1 VISKTRYALKET
13 GQNLRRNLLL
23 TTASMLTVAVSLSFV
38 GGALLFRSGVDNA
51 TKSWEEG
58 VEFEVFMDVEAT
70 PAEQARVERELVG
83 HPDVERVEFFSKAEQ
98 YELFKNLFANQPEYI
113 DNVTAE
119 NLPTSYRVE
128 PRVADADLIR
138 AVGDQFEEEA
148 GVRKVVFAEDTVR
161 DVITVSRYAQIG
173 LLGLAVF
180 VLFAAA
186 LLIFNS
192 IRMAIFSRRREIEV
206 MKLVGATNSFIRVP
220 FMIEGLLQ
228 GLFGAG
234 LAFAAVYFGSA
245 ALVDWIGSFDLFASF
260 VLLASQIAS
269 TGVLML
275 AVGAAVGALS
285 AGVAVTRFLD
295 V

>member
-1 VISKTRYALKET
+1 MPKWRYAIRET
-13 GQNLRRNLLL
+13 LQNLRRNLLL

-58 VEFEVFMDVEAT
+58 VEFEVFMDVDAT
-70 PAEQARVERELVG
+70 PDQQADVERALSQ
-83 HPDVERVEFFSKAEQ
+83 HPDVSRVEFFSKQEQ
-98 YELFKNLFANQPEYI
+98 YELFKNLFANRPEYI
-113 DNVTAE
+113 DNVTAD

-128 PRVADADLIR
+128 PRVADADVIR
-138 AVGDQFEEEA
+138 AIGDRFEDEA
-148 GVRKVVFAEDTVR
+148 GVREVLFAEDSVR
-161 DVITVSRYAQIG
+161 DVLKVSRYAQLG
-173 LLGLAVF
+173 LLGLAFF

-206 MKLVGATNSFIRVP
+206 MKLVGATNWFIRVP

-228 GLFGAG
+228 GLLGAG

-245 ALVDWIGSFDLFASF
+245 FFVDWVGRFDLFSAF
-260 VLLASQIAS
+260 VLLTAQVLG
-269 TGVLML
+269 TGALML
-275 AVGAAVGALS
+275 AVGAAVGAAS

>member
-1 VISKTRYALKET
+1 MPKWRYAVRET
-13 GQNLRRNLLL
+13 LQNLRRNLLL

-58 VEFEVFMDVEAT
+58 VEFEVFMDVDAT
-70 PAEQARVERELVG
+70 PAQQAQVERALSQ
-83 HPDVERVEFFSKAEQ
+83 HPDVSRVEFFSKQEQ
-98 YELFKNLFANQPEYI
+98 YELFKNLFANRPEYI
-113 DNVTAE
+113 DNVTAD

-128 PRVADADLIR
+128 PRVADADVIR
-138 AVGDQFEEEA
+138 AIGDRFEDEA
-148 GVRKVVFAEDTVR
+148 GVREVLFAEDSVR
-161 DVITVSRYAQIG
+161 DVLKVSRYAQLG

-206 MKLVGATNSFIRVP
+206 MKLVGATNWFIRVP

-228 GLFGAG
+228 GLLGAG

-245 ALVDWIGSFDLFASF
+245 FFVDWVGGFDLFSAF
-260 VLLASQIAS
+260 VLLTAQVLG
-269 TGVLML
+269 TGALML
-275 AVGAAVGALS
+275 TAGAAVGAAS